1 MKIKQFKA
9 EKVNGYLSFNIGFN
23 DSLTF
28 LVGINGSGK
37 TTALKLILGLLSPSW
52 INLTQIKYS
61 FAQVECESD
70 DYCFVI
76 RSEFVDEER
85 IRLSIHSNNSNL
97 KAASTVKVQDLPL
110 IQVSDFSRYEMRNI
124 MNRYSRYEAH
134 FIELDAVKAI
144 RKLNTPAFLGL
155 DRRIHEG
162 GEIDILSLESFMQQ
176 RDLTTD
182 IKGNLYES
190 LLDVEKLIKNN
201 FIEFSQ
207 KQATISSKLKNNIIY
222 SSFDTIQGNDDL
234 GFNIE
239 QEIDIESRKERILAA
254 SQNFEIPNLEEKILN
269 YFDELKKIQKTLI
282 RERKKKT
289 KEPSKPFMKAL
300 GQWLINSPQLER
312 IDKIISSY
320 ENAQEEI
327 EKSYSSF
334 TKFELLANLYFEENK
349 KSLVIKKNGDLKIY
363 LPNGD
368 STGIYRLS
376 SGEKQIIVML
386 AQLIFGRQRDTFIID
401 EPELS
406 LHLGWQELF
415 VNTLLE
421 ASPNTQFIM
430 ATHSPTIL
438 GKTENQKYCEDLTQ
452 V

>member
-1 MKIKQFKA
+1 MKINRFTA
-9 EKVNGYLSFNIGFN
+9 ENVNGYLNFDIEFNE
-23 DSLTF
+23 SLTF
-28 LVGINGSGK
+28 LIGINGSGK

-52 INLTQIKYS
+52 VNLTQIKYS
-61 FAQVECESD
+61 YAQVVCEIEKKVISIRAEYLD
-70 DYCFVI
+70 DI
-76 RSEFVDEER
+76 K
-85 IRLSIHSNNSNL
+85 IRLAIESEIQEFNG
-97 KAASTVKVQDLPL
+97 ASTVKVQDLPTVQ
-110 IQVSDFSRYEMRNI
+110 IGDFSRFEVRNI
-124 MNRYSRYEAH
+124 MNRYSRYESL
-134 FIELDAVKAI
+134 FTELDAVRAI
-144 RKLNTPAFLGL
+144 RKLNTPVFLGL

-162 GEIDILSLESFMQQ
+162 GEIDLLTFENFLQQ
-176 RDLTTD
+176 RDFTSD

-207 KQATISSKLKNNIIY
+207 NQASISAKLKNNIIY

-239 QEIDIESRKERILAA
+239 TDIDIETRKERILVA
-254 SQNFEIPNLEEKILN
+254 SRNFEIPNLEKKILN
-269 YFDELKKIQKTLI
+269 YFDALSKIQKNLI
-282 RERKKKT
+282 REQKKKT
-289 KEPSKPFMKAL
+289 KEPSKSFMKSL

-312 IDKIISSY
+312 IDKIISLY
-320 ENAQEEI
+320 ESAQEEI
-327 EKSYSSF
+327 ENSYKEF
-334 TKFELLANLYFEENK
+334 TKFESLANLYFEENK
-349 KSLVIKKNGDLKIY
+349 KSIVVEKNGDLKIT

-368 STGIYRLS
+368 STGIYKLS

-386 AQLIFGRQRDTFIID
+386 AQLIFGKQRDTFIID

-415 VNTLLE
+415 VKTLQE
-421 ASPNTQFIM
+421 ASPKTQFIM

-438 GKTENQKYCEDLTQ
+438 GNIENQKYCQDLTQ

>member
-1 MKIKQFKA
+1 MKILSFKA
-9 EKVNGYLSFNIGFN
+9 EKVNGYLDFNIGFN
-23 DSLTF
+23 DTLTF

-61 FAQVECESD
+61 FAEVECQSDESN
-70 DYCFVI
+70 FTI
-76 RSEFVDEER
+76 RSEYIDDLKV
-85 IRLSIHSNNSNL
+85 RLTIESSSKTLN
-97 KAASTVKVQDLPL
+97 AASTVKVQDLPL

-134 FIELDAVKAI
+134 FTELDAVKII

-162 GEIDILSLESFMQQ
+162 GEIDILSIESFMQQ
-176 RDLTTD
+176 RDFTTD

-190 LLDVEKLIKNN
+190 LLDVEKLLKNN

-207 KQATISSKLKNNIIY
+207 KQASISSKLKNNIIY
-222 SSFDTIQGNDDL
+222 SSFDTIQGDDEI
-234 GFNIE
+234 GINF
-239 QEIDIESRKERILAA
+239 QEDINIESRKERILAA
-254 SQNFEIPNLEEKILN
+254 SQNFEIPNLEDKILN
-269 YFDELKKIQKTLI
+269 YFDELQKIQETLNK
-282 RERKKKT
+282 EQKAKS
-289 KEPSKPFMKAL
+289 KEPSKAYMKAL
-300 GQWLINSPQLER
+300 GQWFINSPQLER

-320 ENAQEEI
+320 EEAQEEI

-334 TKFELLANLYFEENK
+334 TKFENLANLYFGENR
-349 KSLVIKKNGDLKIY
+349 KSLKVEKNGDLKIV

-406 LHLGWQELF
+406 LHLGWQEIF
-415 VNTLLE
+415 VETLIK

-438 GKTENQKYCEDLTQ
+438 GNIENQQFCQDITQ
-452 V
+452 L

>member
-1 MKIKQFKA
+1 MKINRFTA
-9 EKVNGYLSFNIGFN
+9 ENVNGYLNFDIKFNE
-23 DSLTF
+23 SLTF
-28 LVGINGSGK
+28 LIGINGSGK

-61 FAQVECESD
+61 FAQVECQIEK
-70 DYCFVI
+70 CNITI
-76 RSEFVDEER
+76 RSEYIDEIK
-85 IRLSIHSNNSNL
+85 IRLTIDSKIPDYNG
-97 KAASTVKVQDLPL
+97 ASTVKVQDLPTV
-110 IQVSDFSRYEMRNI
+110 QVGDFSRFEMRNI
-124 MNRYSRYEAH
+124 MNRYSRYESL
-134 FIELDAVKAI
+134 FTELDAVKAI
-144 RKLNTPAFLGL
+144 RKLNTPVFLGL

-162 GEIDILSLESFMQQ
+162 GEIDLLTFENFLQQ
-176 RDLTTD
+176 RDFTSD

-207 KQATISSKLKNNIIY
+207 NQASISSKLKNNIIY

-234 GFNIE
+234 GFNIDTD
-239 QEIDIESRKERILAA
+239 IDIETRKERILVA
-254 SQNFEIPNLEEKILN
+254 SKNFEIPNLEKTILN
-269 YFDELKKIQKTLI
+269 YFDELSKIQKKLI
-282 RERKKKT
+282 KEQKKT
-289 KEPSKPFMKAL
+289 KEHSIPFMKSL

-312 IDKIISSY
+312 IDKIISLY
-320 ENAQEEI
+320 ENAQEDI
-327 EKSYSSF
+327 ENSYQNF
-334 TKFELLANLYFEENK
+334 TKFETLANLYFEENK
-349 KSLVIKKNGDLKIY
+349 KSIIVEKNGDLKIT

-368 STGIYRLS
+368 STGIYKLS

-386 AQLIFGRQRDTFIID
+386 AQLIFGKQRDTFIID

-415 VNTLLE
+415 VKTLLE
-421 ASPNTQFIM
+421 ASPKTQFIM

-438 GKTENQKYCEDLTQ
+438 GNIENQKFCQDLTQ

>member
-1 MKIKQFKA
+1 MKINRFKA
-9 EKVNGYLSFNIGFN
+9 ENVNGYLNFDIEFNE
-23 DSLTF
+23 SLTF
-28 LVGINGSGK
+28 LIGINGSGK

-52 INLTQIKYS
+52 VNLTQIKYS
-61 FAQVECESD
+61 YAQVFCEIEEKVISIRADHLD
-70 DYCFVI
+70 DMK
-76 RSEFVDEER
+76 
-85 IRLSIHSNNSNL
+85 IRLTIESEIKEFNG
-97 KAASTVKVQDLPL
+97 ASTVKVQDLPT
-110 IQVSDFSRYEMRNI
+110 IQIGDFSRFELRNI
-124 MNRYSRYEAH
+124 MNRYSRYESL
-134 FIELDAVKAI
+134 FTELDAVRAI
-144 RKLNTPAFLGL
+144 RKLNTPVFLGL

-162 GEIDILSLESFMQQ
+162 GEIDLLTFENFLQQ
-176 RDLTTD
+176 RDFTSD

-207 KQATISSKLKNNIIY
+207 NQASISAKLKNNIIY

-239 QEIDIESRKERILAA
+239 TDIDIETRKERILVA
-254 SQNFEIPNLEEKILN
+254 SRNFEIPNLEKKILD
-269 YFDELKKIQKTLI
+269 YFDALSKIQKNLI
-282 RERKKKT
+282 REQKRKT
-289 KEPSKPFMKAL
+289 KEPSKSFMKSL

-312 IDKIISSY
+312 IDKIISLY
-320 ENAQEEI
+320 ESAQEEI
-327 EKSYSSF
+327 EKSYKEF
-334 TKFELLANLYFEENK
+334 TKFESLANLYFEENK
-349 KSLVIKKNGDLKIY
+349 KSIVIEKNGDLKIT

-368 STGIYRLS
+368 STGIYKLS

-386 AQLIFGRQRDTFIID
+386 AQLIFGKQRDTFIID

-415 VNTLLE
+415 VKTLQE
-421 ASPNTQFIM
+421 ASPKTQFIM

-438 GKTENQKYCEDLTQ
+438 GNIENQKYCQDLTQ

>member
-1 MKIKQFKA
+1 MKIKRFTA
-9 EKVNGYLSFNIGFN
+9 EEVNGYLKFDINFS

-52 INLTQIKYS
+52 INLTQIKYV
-61 FAQVECESD
+61 FAQVECVSGETE
-70 DYCFVI
+70 FTI
-76 RSEFVDEER
+76 RSEYADETK
-85 IRLSIHSNNSNL
+85 IRLVIESNDPDLN
-97 KAASTVKVQDLPL
+97 AGSTVKVQDLPL
-110 IQVSDFSRYEMRNI
+110 IQVQDFSRFEMRNI
-124 MNRYSRYEAH
+124 MSRYSRYESH
-134 FIELDAVKAI
+134 FMELEAVKVI

-162 GEIDILSLESFMQQ
+162 GEIDILSIESFMQQ
-176 RDLTTD
+176 RDFTTD

-190 LLDVEKLIKNN
+190 LLDVEKLIKNS

-207 KQATISSKLKNNIIY
+207 KQTVISSKLKNNIIY
-222 SSFDTIQGNDDL
+222 SSFDTIQGNEDL

-254 SQNFEIPNLEEKILN
+254 SKNFEIPNLEEKILN
-269 YFDELKKIQKTLI
+269 YFDELTKIQKSLS
-282 RERKKKT
+282 RERNKKT
-289 KEPSKPFMKAL
+289 KEPTKAFMKAL

-320 ENAQEEI
+320 ESAQDDIEE
-327 EKSYSSF
+327 SYSSF
-334 TKFELLANLYFEENK
+334 TKFQSLANQYFVENK
-349 KSLVIKKNGDLKIY
+349 KSLFVKKNGDLSIS

-368 STGIYRLS
+368 STGIYKLS

-386 AQLIFGRQRDTFIID
+386 AQLIFGIQRDTFIID

-406 LHLGWQELF
+406 LHLGWQEIF

-438 GKTENQKYCEDLTQ
+438 ANIENQKFCQDLTQ